1 MTFTVTDNPAESR
14 YELREGD
21 TLAGIAAYRLDG
33 DTITFTHTEV
43 ADAYEGQGGG
53 SQLAREALDGSRM
66 HGRRVV
72 SRCPFIA
79 SWIERHPDYA
89 DLLG

>member
-21 TLAGIAAYRLDG
+21 TLAGVAAYRLDG
-33 DTITFTHTEV
+33 DTVTFTHTEV

-53 SQLAREALDGSRM
+53 SRLAREALDDSRT
-66 HGRRVV
+66 HDRRVV
-72 SRCPFIA
+72 ARCPFIA
-79 SWIERHPDYA
+79 RWIERHPEYA
-89 DLLG
+89 DLTL